1 MMWSIVSG
9 PYISSVEKSPDS
21 FKIRLFCFAFFFFF
35 LMFSHMS
42 SVYILEISPL
52 SDIQFAN
59 ILPRSVGCLFILL
72 MVSFAVQ
79 ELFCLL

>member
-1 MMWSIVSG
+1 MMWSIISG

-21 FKIRLFCFAFFFFF
+21 FKIRLFCFFFF

-42 SVYILEISPL
+42 SVCILEISPL

-59 ILPRSVGCLFILL
+59 ILSRSVGCLFILL